1 MQEYSFEIIEKSLD
15 GILCIKLTSKSTDYS
30 LLLLACY
37 LPPEN
42 SVWGRNSQ
50 QFLSHVLS
58 YIYINNECVSVF
70 VCGDFNARIGSL
82 DDLTDFDDVNIIKR
96 HVLDKP
102 INQHG
107 NSFIDFLNEAKL
119 CILNS
124 RFNETENNFT
134 SVSTQGRAVVDY
146 ICVPHHVM
154 ENCMSFKVRTARSII
169 EDGNLSGL
177 LGERSK
183 APDHSALITEFQTSH
198 ICTDNYDT
206 HNEEASD
213 RKRYKLKAIPRD
225 FLSSNISRLALQ
237 DIIS

>member
-1 MQEYSFEIIEKSLD
+1 MQDYSFEIIDKSLD
-15 GILCIKLTSKSTDYS
+15 EILCIKLTSKSTDYS
-30 LLLLACY
+30 LLLLICY

-58 YIYINNECVSVF
+58 YIYINNECASVF

-82 DDLTDFDDVNIIKR
+82 DDLTYFDDVNIIKR

-107 NSFIDFLNEAKL
+107 HSFIDILNEAKL

-134 SVSTQGRAVVDY
+134 SVSTPGKAVVDY
-146 ICVPHHVM
+146 ICVPHDVM
-154 ENCMSFKVRTARSII
+154 KNTVSFKVRTARSII

-183 APDHSALITEFQTSH
+183 APDDSVLIAEFQTSH
-198 ICTDNYDT
+198 ICTDNYDA

-213 RKRYKLKAIPRD
+213 RKRYKL
-225 FLSSNISRLALQ
+225 
-237 DIIS
+237 